1 MYVNGHVNIFDM
13 VDIDLFTVVV
23 LNMTV
28 VQLGYTSESEPLFY
42 NFLKSPTSLDEGLY
56 ALACE
61 EDVRCLAT
69 FVRSFKLTE
78 VYIKHGVT
86 AVDSY
91 RRPPPWVRAIIEDI
105 TDEPG
110 SIAPIVHRSEKM
122 LLLTNHDS
130 SEPTKELVCESV
142 TPRSLPEHDSSTPC
156 KDSLSGVQGV
166 DTQDHVL
173 PTIQSQFS
181 DINLSFVSQQAT
193 ASHVIDDVMRQL
205 SFEEIQL
212 DGEAGFADVAGS
224 GVESSGLSHDK
235 SFGVDDLDLN
245 LNKPVKLNVSQIKTQ
260 SKLPVFEE
268 PDAERTQEPIVVEIR
283 TQEPI
288 MEEVRTQKPT
298 VKDVI
303 VEDYVSSDEDA
314 EQGTDDDDEDKDLLV
329 DEENEIVEPN
339 VDVHLFGISM
349 DVPFDNIG
357 VTNLVPDDVL
367 EGEDVDVI
375 NAGCFDSDPGNEDEK
390 SIYRRR
396 RLAELSREMEGVINA
411 SGQ

>member
-13 VDIDLFTVVV
+13 VDIDLFTVVA

-42 NFLKSPTSLDEGLY
+42 IFLKSPTSLDEWLY

-91 RRPPPWVRAIIEDI
+91 RRPPPWVRATIEDI

-205 SFEEIQL
+205 SFEEIEL
-212 DGEAGFADVAGS
+212 DVEACFVDVAGS
-224 GVESSGLSHDK
+224 GVDSSGL
-235 SFGVDDLDLN
+235 
-245 LNKPVKLNVSQIKTQ
+245 NVG
-260 SKLPVFEE
+260 P
-268 PDAERTQEPIVVEIR
+268 TQEPILVEVS

-288 MEEVRTQKPT
+288 MAEEFS
-298 VKDVI
+298 
-303 VEDYVSSDEDA
+303 VEDVVVEDCVSSREDGEDA
-314 EQGTDDDDEDKDLLV
+314 EQGNGKEDKSAPTDGQFFYDDEGIDTAYETKY
-329 DEENEIVEPN
+329 
-339 VDVHLFGISM
+339 DVQSRIFLS
-349 DVPFDNIG
+349 
-357 VTNLVPDDVL
+357 
-367 EGEDVDVI
+367 
-375 NAGCFDSDPGNEDEK
+375 
-390 SIYRRR
+390 RRR
-396 RLAELSREMEGVINA
+396 HD
-411 SGQ
+411 